1 MFGNLITEALNK
13 GIQMILQHYIA
24 PFGEITSLSIDDSTK
39 EIKATLLLSGELQT
53 LDVHIFGYNFVK
65 IEEKGYLT
73 FVTVATSR
81 DWINSF
87 VPLGKCSSFQIT
99 RKSIDKKRITE
110 ILCNIGYFEETFLQ
124 WCKNCS

>member
-81 DWINSF
+81 DWINTLLKTIHF
-87 VPLGKCSSFQIT
+87 KEL
-99 RKSIDKKRITE
+99 DEKRIE
-110 ILCNIGYFEETFLQ
+110 IPRAAAVILKVLF
-124 WCKNCS
+124 